1 VLLHESTTRRS
12 RGQAGESEIRVT
24 KFIFVF
30 LQLKEKINNIIRIL
44 EKEFPDLPASA
55 PRVND
60 SKESWTG
67 RPLKPSESDPL
78 DVLIATMLSQNTTD
92 KTSYR
97 AFMNLKNDFRGW
109 KDIMEAPLPKIR
121 SAIKVCG
128 LAGQKSKS
136 IRELLRKIFKKY
148 GSLSLSHIK
157 KLTDKEIYDELIEY
171 NGIGIKTISCVLAF
185 GLGRDVFPV
194 DTHVHR
200 LANRLGLAKA
210 KTPDKTF
217 SQLSGK
223 IPAGKKFLLHTLL
236 IRFGRKICKAKTP
249 LCSNCVLFDI
259 CEFKEKEYFAGLLQS
274 SKSKPKENNFIIL
287 EHV

>member
-1 VLLHESTTRRS
+1 V
-12 RGQAGESEIRVT
+12 
-24 KFIFVF
+24 
-30 LQLKEKINNIIRIL
+30 KEKINNIISIL
-44 EKEFPDLPASA
+44 EREFPDLP
-55 PRVND
+55 P
-60 SKESWTG
+60 
-67 RPLKPSESDPL
+67 KPSESDPL

-109 KDIMEAPLPKIR
+109 KDIMEAPMPKIR

-148 GSLSLSHIK
+148 GSLSLSRIK

-217 SQLSGK
+217 NQLSDK
-223 IPAGKKFLLHTLL
+223 IPEGKKFLLHTLL
-236 IRFGRKICKAKTP
+236 IRFGRKICKAKNP